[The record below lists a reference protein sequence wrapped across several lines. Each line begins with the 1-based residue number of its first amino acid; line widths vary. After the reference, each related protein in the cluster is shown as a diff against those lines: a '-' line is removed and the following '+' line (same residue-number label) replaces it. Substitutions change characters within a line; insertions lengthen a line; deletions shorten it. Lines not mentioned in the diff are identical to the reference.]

1 MPKPRVHRR
10 TAIEIQQLLAAYQ
23 SSGRNRAAFCA
34 AHHLPVS
41 TLDSYR
47 RRPQVPSFVEINLP
61 PPPPD
66 SFAIVLR
73 NGRRLELTWN
83 ALPHLADQLDGLL
96 LRLEA

>member
-1 MPKPRVHRR
+1 MPKPRIHRR
-10 TAIEIQQLLAAYQ
+10 TSIAIQQLLAAYQ
-23 SSGRNRAAFCA
+23 ASGQTRAAFCA
-34 AHHLPVS
+34 AHLLSVS

-47 RRPQVPSFVEINLP
+47 RRLPAPAFVEINLP
-61 PPPPD
+61 IFPPE

-83 ALPHLADQLDGLL
+83 ALPHIADQLEGLL

>member
-1 MPKPRVHRR
+1 MPKHRIHRR

-23 SSGRNRAAFCA
+23 ASGQTRAAFCA
-34 AHHLPVS
+34 AHQLPVS
-41 TLDSYR
+41 TLNSYR
-47 RRPQVPSFVEINLP
+47 RRPSTPAFVEIDLP

-66 SFAIVLR
+66 FFAIVLR

-83 ALPHLADQLDGLL
+83 ALPHIAGQLAGLL

>member
-10 TAIEIQQLLAAYQ
+10 TTIEIQRLLAAYQ
-23 SSGRNRAAFCA
+23 SSGQTRAAFCA
-34 AHHLPVS
+34 AHHLPIS

-47 RRPQVPSFVEINLP
+47 RRPPTPAFIEINLP

-73 NGRRLELTWN
+73 NGRRLELTWS
-83 ALPHLADQLDGLL
+83 ALPHIADQLDGLL

>member
-1 MPKPRVHRR
+1 MPKPRIHRR
-10 TAIEIQQLLAAYQ
+10 TTNEIQQLLTAFQ
-23 SSGRNRAAFCA
+23 SSGQTRAEFCA
-34 AHHLPVS
+34 SHRLPIS

-47 RRPQVPSFVEINLP
+47 RRPLTPAFIEIKLP
-61 PPPPD
+61 PSPPD

-83 ALPHLADQLDGLL
+83 ALPHIADQLDGLL